1 MTEYIIN
8 ASASILFSV
17 RVEEKGKHLFTVF
30 FYPRKMCCLKM
41 YFHVR
46 LFRLL
51 AFNVQG
57 MLQMIYLR
65 TCGKDI
71 LIWGR

>member
-1 MTEYIIN
+1 
-8 ASASILFSV
+8 
-17 RVEEKGKHLFTVF
+17 
-30 FYPRKMCCLKM
+30 MCCLKM

-46 LFRLL
+46 LFGLL

-71 LIWGR
+71 LIWDRKFPSLFYPNKKGQTST